1 MAYVCMGKT
10 NSERTAIGNWLVG
23 MAEYFNHFAHKDERA
38 DRAYK
43 EVEDV
48 AKATMMHK
56 FIRVR
61 P

>member
-1 MAYVCMGKT
+1 MGKT